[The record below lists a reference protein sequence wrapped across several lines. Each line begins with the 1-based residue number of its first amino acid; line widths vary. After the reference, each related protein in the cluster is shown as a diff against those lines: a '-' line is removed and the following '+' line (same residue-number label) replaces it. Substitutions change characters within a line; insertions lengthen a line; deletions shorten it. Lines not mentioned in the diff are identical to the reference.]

1 MVDCN
6 DWIASFEMAI
16 KGRNSNAIKELLQ
29 NPPSSKDIDLLKKI
43 LLLSMD
49 AETILCEM
57 RQELVNERNLIQS
70 TLLEKKMVL

>member
-1 MVDCN
+1 VVDCN